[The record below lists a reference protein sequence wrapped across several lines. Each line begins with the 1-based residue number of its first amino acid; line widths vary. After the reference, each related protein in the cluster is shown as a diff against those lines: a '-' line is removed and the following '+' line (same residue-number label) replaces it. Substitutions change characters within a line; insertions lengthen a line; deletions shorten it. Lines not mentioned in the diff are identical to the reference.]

1 MLHNSTKGLATAA
14 GLALGLSSA
23 EAHAQRV
30 DLGGTVRCGP
40 SKEPA
45 QGVVVLIEDVDAK
58 PQTTAKNGYFRFSW
72 LRYRQVVDRPL
83 TLQYWSGAGED
94 PTTEPFYVDE
104 RRLVWQG
111 NALYYP
117 APSHEIAV
125 NCAAIDTKT
134 AKVAAQDAGSNQQA
148 AVTAPALD
156 FFSKLFMF
164 LGEGV
169 LNGPPFDRITKEL
182 LPVDSVSPNT
192 KLGGLLARARTTQFL
207 SPGFRY
213 APGRDALSALVT
225 NAAALGFAEG
235 WEVLTNSDIHVPEP
249 YYLSVGLRW
258 GQGHGW
264 GVGFGYYLQ
273 ADTEDRSFTFGQG
286 ETYDILSWSHEHAFV
301 LAVSHPLTH
310 HVSLALSGKFLVQ
323 ADSEPTGVMRTHYF
337 YQDEEVAHEDD
348 ILTATRVTSSGD
360 LGVSLAY
367 DPVPQL
373 RLGLSVQNILGQSE
387 RWRGGEEGDRAI
399 GLGVTSYLGRVRL
412 GTDVEYAQLHGLNFS
427 TGLSVNVASWLELGA
442 GYVSTERTLRSYFR
456 LFGAMLSLRT
466 GDDGWGVNTS
476 ARWRF

>member
-1 MLHNSTKGLATAA
+1 MLQTSTKGLATAV
-14 GLALGLSSA
+14 GLALCLGSA

-72 LRYRQVVDRPL
+72 LRYHQVVDRPL
-83 TLQYWSGAGED
+83 KLQYWSGARDD
-94 PTTEPFYVDE
+94 PKTEPFYVDE

-111 NALYYP
+111 TARYYP
-117 APSHEIAV
+117 APSHEIAA
-125 NCAAIDTKT
+125 NCAAIDTK
-134 AKVAAQDAGSNQQA
+134 AANVAAQAASSNHEG
-148 AVTAPALD
+148 AVAVPVLD
-156 FFSKLFMF
+156 FFSKILMF
-164 LGEGV
+164 FGAG
-169 LNGPPFDRITKEL
+169 GPGDPWYDRITKEL
-182 LPVDSVSPNT
+182 LPVNSVSPNT

-235 WEVLTNSDIHVPEP
+235 WEVLTNSDIHVPAP

-264 GVGFGYYLQ
+264 GVGFGYYFQ
-273 ADTEDRSFTFGQG
+273 ADFEDRSFTFGQG
-286 ETYDILSWSHEHAFV
+286 ETDDILSWSHEHAFV
-301 LAVSHPLTH
+301 LAVSRPINH
-310 HVSLALSGKFLVQ
+310 HVSLALSGKFLLQ
-323 ADSEPTGVMRTHYF
+323 TDSEPTGVMRTHYF
-337 YQDEEVAHEDD
+337 YQNEEVDHTDD
-348 ILTATRVTSSGD
+348 IMTATRVTSSGD

-367 DPVPQL
+367 DPIPQL
-373 RLGLSVQNILGQSE
+373 RLGLSVQNILGRNE

-412 GTDVEYAQLHGLNFS
+412 GTDIEYAQLHGLNFS

-466 GDDGWGVNTS
+466 GDDRWGVNAS